1 MGKKSNKEL
10 TKEIKE
16 KSNKTFK
23 EFKEFISK
31 GNVIDLAVGVI
42 IGGAFSK
49 IVSSLVNDIIMPLI
63 GIIIGGIDFTNLTF
77 KIKDATVSY
86 GVFIQ
91 NILDFLIVAAC
102 IFTFVKLINKLNHK
116 KEEPK
121 EEVKEEPKKSDEV
134 LLLEEIR
141 DLLKKWKVVLKIL
154 LVPFWVPLYSV
165 FQPSF
170 FISLVIFQVPFLCF
184 LLMEQYY
191 FIKSLVVQIF

>member
-102 IFTFVKLINKLNHK
+102 IFTFVKLINKLNRK

-141 DLLKKWKVVLKIL
+141 DLLKIL
-154 LVPFWVPLYSV
+154 LVHFLAPLYSV

-170 FISLVIFQVPFLCF
+170 FISLVIFQVFSLC
-184 LLMEQYY
+184 LYRMALHY
-191 FIKSLVVQIF
+191 FIKNQVGKTL